1 MRLSV
6 SRDKL
11 RFLLRLWP
19 VPVVVL
25 SAFCAIMLYQMDGIV
40 REKFEGKRWRLPSV
54 VYARPLELFNGAP
67 LRDED
72 LEMELQE
79 LGYFKV
85 KDALQPGEYARN
97 GDTFDIQRRGFPFW
111 EGAEGTTRI
120 QFRIVKSRVAELMQN
135 GEASELS
142 RLDPMKIGGIYA
154 TQKEDRKL
162 VQLKQV
168 PQYVIDAL
176 IAIEDRD
183 FYDHFGVSIKGI
195 SRAMWTNLK
204 AKRWVQGGSTL
215 TQQLVKNFYLTPERS
230 IKRKFTEMVY
240 SVLLELHYSKEEILE
255 TYINE
260 IYLGH
265 SGDSGVHGFGLASEF
280 YFGRPLEALS
290 LDQAAVL
297 AAIAN
302 GPSFYN
308 PARNPERVKKRR
320 DKVLALLL
328 EDKKITKADY
338 EKARKQPIKVRP
350 SLRWRPN
357 RFPSFLDL
365 VRRNLDRDY
374 QTKDLAEEGLRIF
387 STLDPIAQVQ
397 TEKAISDFMRR
408 QGKSAGKLQVASV
421 VVSESGEVQAVVGD
435 KVAGFHGF
443 NRALDAKRSIGSLAK
458 PVVLLAGLSDPNK
471 YTLATQ
477 ISDGPVSIPLSSGQV
492 WEPQNIDYGDHGY
505 VSLLTMLTQS
515 YNRATVRL
523 GKELG
528 MKRVQDT
535 FRKLTGSS
543 EIPDNPSIMLG
554 ALSMSPIEV
563 AGMYYPFFSGGYR
576 TDLKAVRGVQDHD
589 GKRIKA
595 YPSKSI
601 KIYEPSVIH
610 LMQYAMRA
618 VIFEGTGRSA
628 FSFMPGDLTAAGK
641 TGTSND
647 QRDSWFA
654 GFTGD
659 KLVVSWVGNDANDP
673 TKLTGSSGGLH
684 VWAQIMAKVSRKS
697 LTLNAPPGISYQWV
711 DSATGLLSSSDC
723 QGVRYLPFVGDSA
736 PKQSVPCPVLPE
748 PVSPDQPPATTTTQ
762 EPAMLDW
769 LFKLMQ

>member
-1 MRLSV
+1 MSV

-19 VPVVVL
+19 VPIVVL
-25 SAFCAIMLYQMDGIV
+25 LAFSAIMLYQMDGIV

-54 VYARPLELFNGAP
+54 VYARPLELHEGAP

-79 LGYFKV
+79 LSYFKV
-85 KDALQPGEYARN
+85 KDPQQPGEYSRH
-97 GDTFDIQRRGFPFW
+97 DDKFEIQRRGFPFW

-120 QFRIVKSRVAELMQN
+120 EFRIVKSRVTDLKQD
-135 GEASELS
+135 GKPSELS

-168 PQYVIDAL
+168 PKYVIDAL
-176 IAIEDRD
+176 IAIEDRE

-195 SRAMWTNLK
+195 SRAMWTNFK
-204 AKRWVQGGSTL
+204 ARRWVQGGSTL

-308 PARNPERVKKRR
+308 PGRYPDRVKKRR
-320 DKVLALLL
+320 NKVLALLL
-328 EDKKITKADY
+328 EDKKITKAAYDQ
-338 EKARKQPIKVRP
+338 ARRQPIKVRP
-350 SLRWRPN
+350 SLRWAPN
-357 RFPSFLDL
+357 RFPAFLDL

-387 STLDPIAQVQ
+387 STLDPITQVL
-397 TEKAISDFMRR
+397 TEKAIADFMRR
-408 QGKSAGKLQVASV
+408 QGKSGGKLQVASV
-421 VVSESGEVQAVVGD
+421 VVSESGEVQGVIGD
-435 KVAGFHGF
+435 KVAGFQGF

-458 PVVLLAGLSDPNK
+458 PVVLLSALAEHSK
-471 YTLATQ
+471 YTLATH

-492 WEPQNIDYGDHGY
+492 WEPQNIDHGDHGN

-523 GKELG
+523 GREVGLK
-528 MKRVQDT
+528 KVQET
-535 FRKLTGSS
+535 FRKLTGST

-554 ALSMSPIEV
+554 ALGMSPYEV

-595 YPSKSI
+595 YPSKVV
-601 KIYEPSVIH
+601 KIFEPSVIH
-610 LMQYAMRA
+610 VLQYAMRA
-618 VIFEGTGRSA
+618 VIFEGTGRAA

-673 TKLTGSSGGLH
+673 TRLTGSSGGLH
-684 VWAQIMAKVSRKS
+684 VWAQIMSKISRQG
-697 LTLNAPPGISYQWV
+697 LTLNAPPGVQYQWV
-711 DSATGLLSSSDC
+711 DNATGLLSSADC
-723 QGVRYLPFVGDSA
+723 QGVRYLPFVGNSA
-736 PKQSVPCPVLPE
+736 PRDSVPCPVLPE
-748 PVSPDQPPATTTTQ
+748 TIHPDQPPATTGK